1 MIRNAFE
8 RSRGFLISVLA
19 HAVVCAVAFVPFTS
33 WFASPE
39 RPSRGLLVQRY
50 VPLYMSTART
60 PVGRGTCDSGPC
72 AKGGPPKPAP
82 PILPAPKGPEVQF
95 VDDTTRELLSALDR
109 VGGWVAFV
117 LPSDRWR
124 AIAIYRVSD
133 RKNLGAG
140 ASVAGYPIRI
150 VVQEPRA
157 YPEIMEWMAPLGLP
171 PESVRVLA
179 VFPAGTQQH
188 LEQAIEAEARRKNL
202 PVGRRRAVVAVSGR
216 NPIGIEVRSVAMAA
230 DPPPHSVSSAASDGL
245 SSRNWQGQSPVERLV
260 QIAVATGAPRSTRTL
275 PNLVQ
280 PSKKRRSL

>member
-8 RSRGFLISVLA
+8 RSRAFLSVYCACGCMCSGFRSFHL
-19 HAVVCAVAFVPFTS
+19 

-39 RPSRGLLVQRY
+39 RPSRGCSFSATSA
-50 VPLYMSTART
+50 LYEYRT
-60 PVGRGTCDSGPC
+60 HACGEGTCDSGPC

-133 RKNLGAG
+133 RRNLGAG

-171 PESVRVLA
+171 PNR
-179 VFPAGTQQH
+179 
-188 LEQAIEAEARRKNL
+188 
-202 PVGRRRAVVAVSGR
+202 
-216 NPIGIEVRSVAMAA
+216 
-230 DPPPHSVSSAASDGL
+230 
-245 SSRNWQGQSPVERLV
+245 
-260 QIAVATGAPRSTRTL
+260 
-275 PNLVQ
+275 
-280 PSKKRRSL
+280 